1 MDIQIL
7 QLIEGAKQARG
18 LTVIIDVFRAFS
30 AEVFMAGNHAAKI
43 IPVGDVQT
51 AFAYKAQHPDAILC
65 GEREGIMI
73 EGFDFGNSPSQLEH
87 VDLTGKTVVHTTS
100 AGTQGIANA
109 IHADEILAGSLLNA
123 RAIANYIRRKNPE
136 TVSLVCMGL
145 MAQTP
150 TEEDTLCAEYIQ
162 HLLEKK
168 PFPEFRER
176 LQRLRY
182 TDGAKFFDP
191 NQQSVFPQRDFELCV
206 KYSCAPFVLRLTQDP
221 EGGPAYMERVSMPAN
236 RQTQAAPPP
245 TTLVKPGDKLSQFTR
260 QEVLALPEEIRKEL
274 VYGRHTEPDGSFD
287 CALVLGGP
295 PEFMESRA
303 QAAAKLYREGRVP
316 QLIVTGG
323 VYRDCEF
330 GWLSEAQILH
340 RYLTLEGVPEDCI
353 IVEDAATTTFEN
365 FRNCEAFLPRSGM
378 RIAVVTSNFH
388 AYRSQILAQSYFPEH
403 QLFSVG
409 ASYPCDNAQEYTQD
423 EEMHRWVINE
433 SRCIWDLCKS
443 GQIPDLPVK

>member
-7 QLIEGAKQARG
+7 QLIEGARQARG

-30 AEVFMAGNHAAKI
+30 AEAFMAGNHAAKI
-43 IPVGDVQT
+43 IPVGDVQA
-51 AFAYKAQHPDAILC
+51 AFDYKAKHPDAILC
-65 GEREGIMI
+65 GEREGKMI
-73 EGFDFGNSPSQLEH
+73 EGFDYGNSPSQLEH

-109 IHADEILAGSLLNA
+109 IHAEEILGGSLLTA

-145 MAQTP
+145 MAEIP
-150 TEEDTLCAEYIQ
+150 TEEDTLCAEYIK
-162 HLLEKK
+162 HLLEEK

-191 NQQSVFPQRDFELCV
+191 DQQQVFPQRDFELCV
-206 KYSCAPFVLRLTQDP
+206 KYGCVPFVLRLTQDP
-221 EGGPAYMERVSMPAN
+221 EGGPAYMERVEPSGARQAPAEDTPI
-236 RQTQAAPPP
+236 TQ
-245 TTLVKPGDKLSQFTR
+245 VNPGDMLSQFTR
-260 QEVLALPEEIRKEL
+260 QEVLALPEDLRKEL
-274 VYGRHTEPDGSFD
+274 VYGRLNEPDGTFD

-295 PEFMESRA
+295 IQFMASRA
-303 QAAAKLYREGRVP
+303 QTAAKLYREGRVP

-340 RYLTLEGVPEDCI
+340 RYLIQEGVPENCI
-353 IVEDAATTTFEN
+353 IVEDAATTTLEN
-365 FRNCEAFLPRSGM
+365 FRNSEQMLPKPDM

-388 AYRSQILAQSYFPEH
+388 AYRAGALAQSYFPQH
-403 QLFSVG
+403 KIFSIG
-409 ASYPCDNAQEYTQD
+409 ARYPYDNAQEYTQD
-423 EEMHRWVINE
+423 ETMYRWVKNE
-433 SRCIWDLCKS
+433 CRCIWGICKS
-443 GQIPDLPVK
+443 GRIPDLPVL